1 LNIKNIGG
9 KNMLRYNL
17 KTKNPDIAILALL
30 FLLVITFFFNNSF
43 SSFATESSSNYYI
56 IGQNDVLEIMLWGY
70 PELTRT
76 AVVQP
81 DGMISLPLSGQI
93 DAAGKT
99 LVELKAGIVKE
110 LKKTL
115 TALEDNQVSV
125 SVVSFGTFN
134 ISVLGEVNN
143 PGIYP
148 LTGRV
153 DVLKAISAASGLT
166 DKAGLVNA
174 TIIRKNQETLPVD
187 LEKLFLLNDLSQN
200 YTLDSGDSLYI
211 PKAFTITNI
220 SIAGEV
226 NSPGLYSLEG
236 KVDILKAISACKGVT
251 EKANLKDAL
260 ITKLNNEIIP
270 VDLEKLFLQNDLT
283 QNYSLESGDSLFV
296 PLSLENNIYVL
307 GEVRNPGLYPI
318 KEECTV
324 VKAVT
329 LAGGYTANARLK
341 SCVVIRRFPQDEE
354 GIKMQTITLK
364 DVKVIREKYEQ
375 VIEIN
380 LVKILKD
387 GELDQNIVLQPRDI
401 VFVPIR
407 PLSEFDID
415 TILDIVSTGLG
426 VYNILK

>member
-1 LNIKNIGG
+1 MKNVNIKKLNI
-9 KNMLRYNL
+9 
-17 KTKNPDIAILALL
+17 AIFLSLFILL
-30 FLLVITFFFNNSF
+30 TFTF
-43 SSFATESSSNYYI
+43 SSFATESTSTNFYTL
-56 IGQNDVLEIMLWGY
+56 GTNDVLEIRLWGY
-70 PELTRT
+70 PELTT
-76 AVVQP
+76 STVVQP
-81 DGMISLPLSGQI
+81 DGMISLPLNGQI
-93 DAAGKT
+93 IAAGKT
-99 LVELKAGIVKE
+99 LTELRIEIADE
-110 LKKTL
+110 LKKIL
-115 TALEDNQVSV
+115 TSLGTDQVSLTLIN
-125 SVVSFGTFN
+125 FGTIN
-134 ISVLGEVNN
+134 ISVLGEVKN

-174 TIIRKNQETLPVD
+174 TIIRKDQVTLPVD
-187 LEKLFLLNDLSQN
+187 LEKLFLQNDLSQN
-200 YTLDSGDSLYI
+200 YTLESGDSLYI

-220 SIAGEV
+220 YIAGEV

-260 ITKLNNEIIP
+260 ITKLDNKTIP

-283 QNYSLESGDSLFV
+283 QNYLLESGDSLFV

-307 GEVRNPGLYPI
+307 GEVKSPGLYPI
-318 KEECTV
+318 KDECTV
-324 VKAVT
+324 VKAIT
-329 LAGGYTANARLK
+329 LAGGYTSNARLK
-341 SCVVIRRFPQDEE
+341 SCVVIRRFPRDEE
-354 GIKMQTITLK
+354 GLKMQTITLK
-364 DVKVIREKYEQ
+364 DVKIIREKYEQ

-401 VFVPIR
+401 VFLPIR

-415 TILDIVSTGLG
+415 TILDVVSTGLG
-426 VYNILK
+426 VYNVLK

>member
-1 LNIKNIGG
+1 MININKKNLNF
-9 KNMLRYNL
+9 
-17 KTKNPDIAILALL
+17 TFFTLL
-30 FLLVITFFFNNSF
+30 FFTLIFALSF
-43 SSFATESSSNYYI
+43 SSFANASSTNYYI
-56 IGQNDVLEIMLWGY
+56 LSQNDVLEISLWGY
-70 PELTRT
+70 PELTKT

-81 DGMISLPLSGQI
+81 DGMISLPLGGQI

-99 LVELKAGIVKE
+99 LVEIRAGIVKE

-115 TALEDNQVSV
+115 TALEDTQVSV

-134 ISVLGEVNN
+134 ISVLGEVKN

-174 TIIRKNQETLPVD
+174 TIIRENQETLSVD
-187 LEKLFLLNDLSQN
+187 LEKLFLQNDLTQN
-200 YTLDSGDSLYI
+200 YTLESGDSLYI

-251 EKANLKDAL
+251 EKANLKDVI
-260 ITKLNNEIIP
+260 ITKMDNNTIP

-283 QNYSLESGDSLFV
+283 QNYPLESGDSLFV

-324 VKAVT
+324 IKAIT
-329 LAGGYTANARLK
+329 QAGGYTANARLK

-364 DVKVIREKYEQ
+364 DVKIIREKYEQ

-401 VFVPIR
+401 VFLPTR
-407 PLSEFDID
+407 PLSQFDID
-415 TILDIVSTGLG
+415 TILDIVTTGLG
-426 VYNILK
+426 VYNVLK

>member
-1 LNIKNIGG
+1 
-9 KNMLRYNL
+9 MLKYDV
-17 KTKNPDIAILALL
+17 KTKSLDIAILVLL
-30 FLLVITFFFNNSF
+30 FLLMITFFFNYSF
-43 SSFATESSSNYYI
+43 SSFANESSPNYYVL
-56 IGQNDVLEIMLWGY
+56 GQNDVLEIMLWGY

-81 DGMISLPLSGQI
+81 DGMISLPLGGQI

-99 LVELKAGIVKE
+99 LVELRAGIVEE

-115 TALEDNQVSV
+115 TALEDTQVSV

-187 LEKLFLLNDLSQN
+187 LEKLFLQNDLTQN
-200 YTLDSGDSLYI
+200 YTLESGDSLYI

-236 KVDILKAISACKGVT
+236 KVDVLKAISACKGVT
-251 EKANLKDAL
+251 EKANLKDTL

-318 KEECTV
+318 KDECTV
-324 VKAVT
+324 VKAIT
-329 LAGGYTANARLK
+329 QAGGYTANARLK
-341 SCVVIRRFPQDEE
+341 SCVVIRRFPTDEE

-401 VFVPIR
+401 VFLPIR

-415 TILDIVSTGLG
+415 TILDIVTTGLG
-426 VYNILK
+426 IYNIIFE

>member
-1 LNIKNIGG
+1 
-9 KNMLRYNL
+9 MLKYNV
-17 KTKNPDIAILALL
+17 KTKSLDIAILVLL
-30 FLLVITFFFNNSF
+30 FLLMITFFFNNSF
-43 SSFATESSSNYYI
+43 SSFANESSPNYYVL
-56 IGQNDVLEIMLWGY
+56 GQNDVLEIMLWGY

-81 DGMISLPLSGQI
+81 DGMISLPLGGQI

-99 LVELKAGIVKE
+99 LVELRAGIVEE

-115 TALEDNQVSV
+115 TALEDTHVSV

-187 LEKLFLLNDLSQN
+187 LEKLFLQNDLTQN
-200 YTLDSGDSLYI
+200 YTLESGDSLYI

-236 KVDILKAISACKGVT
+236 KVDVLKAISACKGVT
-251 EKANLKDAL
+251 EKANLKDTL

-307 GEVRNPGLYPI
+307 GEVRSPGLYPI
-318 KEECTV
+318 KDECTV
-324 VKAVT
+324 VKAIT

-380 LVKILKD
+380 LEKILKD
-387 GELDQNIVLQPRDI
+387 GELAQNIALQPQDI

-415 TILDIVSTGLG
+415 TILNVVTTGLG
-426 VYNILK
+426 IYNVLLK

>member
-1 LNIKNIGG
+1 
-9 KNMLRYNL
+9 MLRYNL
-17 KTKNPDIAILALL
+17 NTKRLNFAILALL
-30 FLLVITFFFNNSF
+30 FLLVITFFFSNSF
-43 SSFATESSSNYYI
+43 SSFANETTPANYYI

-81 DGMISLPLSGQI
+81 DGMISLPLGGQI

-99 LVELKAGIVKE
+99 LVELRAGIVKE

-115 TALEDNQVSV
+115 TALEDTQVSV
-125 SVVSFGTFN
+125 SVVSFGTFS

-187 LEKLFLLNDLSQN
+187 LEKLFLQNDLSQN
-200 YTLDSGDSLYI
+200 YTLESGDSLYI

-251 EKANLKDAL
+251 EKANLKDAI
-260 ITKLNNEIIP
+260 ITKMDNNIIP

-283 QNYSLESGDSLFV
+283 QNYTLESGDSLFV

-324 VKAVT
+324 VKAIT

-341 SCVVIRRFPQDEE
+341 SCVVIRRFPTDEE

-401 VFVPIR
+401 VFIPIR
-407 PLSEFDID
+407 PLSEFDIS
-415 TILDIVSTGLG
+415 TILDVVTTGLG
-426 VYNILK
+426 VYNVLK

>member
-1 LNIKNIGG
+1 
-9 KNMLRYNL
+9 MLKYNV
-17 KTKNPDIAILALL
+17 KTKSLDITILVLL
-30 FLLVITFFFNNSF
+30 FLLMITFFFNNSF
-43 SSFATESSSNYYI
+43 SSFATESSSNCYTL
-56 IGQNDVLEIMLWGY
+56 GQNDVLEIRLWSY

-76 AVVQP
+76 TVVQP
-81 DGMISLPLSGQI
+81 DGMISLPLGGQI

-99 LVELKAGIVKE
+99 LEELRAGIVKE

-115 TALEDNQVSV
+115 TALEDNQVSIAV
-125 SVVSFGTFN
+125 ISFGTFN
-134 ISVLGEVNN
+134 ISVLGEVHS
-143 PGIYP
+143 PGLYP
-148 LTGRV
+148 LSGKV
-153 DVLKAISAASGLT
+153 DVLKAISVASGLT
-166 DKAGLVNA
+166 DEAGLKNA
-174 TIIRKNQETLPVD
+174 MIIRENQEITPVD
-187 LEKLFLLNDLSQN
+187 LEKLFNQNDLSQN
-200 YTLDSGDSLYI
+200 YELNSGDSLYI
-211 PKAFTITNI
+211 PKAFIITNI

-236 KVDILKAISACKGVT
+236 KVDVLKAISACKGVT
-251 EKANLKDAL
+251 EKANLKDAI
-260 ITKLNNEIIP
+260 ITKMDNNTIP
-270 VDLEKLFLQNDLT
+270 VDLEKLFLQNDLS

-307 GEVRNPGLYPI
+307 GEVKNPGLYPI

-324 VKAVT
+324 VKAIT

-401 VFVPIR
+401 VFLPIR

-415 TILDIVSTGLG
+415 TILSCVTTGLT
-426 VYNILK
+426 VYNVLLK

>member
-1 LNIKNIGG
+1 
-9 KNMLRYNL
+9 MLRYNL

-187 LEKLFLLNDLSQN
+187 LEKLFLQNDLTQN
-200 YTLDSGDSLYI
+200 YTLESGDSLYI

>member
-1 LNIKNIGG
+1 MKKRNIKKLNSV
-9 KNMLRYNL
+9 
-17 KTKNPDIAILALL
+17 ILLSLFVLL
-30 FLLVITFFFNNSF
+30 IFTL
-43 SSFATESSSNYYI
+43 SSFATEGSSTNHYI
-56 IGQNDVLEIMLWGY
+56 LGQNDVLEIRLWGY
-70 PELTRT
+70 PELTT
-76 AVVQP
+76 STVVQP
-81 DGMISLPLSGQI
+81 DGMISLPLNGQI
-93 DAAGKT
+93 VAAGKT
-99 LVELKAGIVKE
+99 LTELRIEIADE
-110 LKKTL
+110 LKKIL
-115 TALEDNQVSV
+115 TSLGTDQVSLTLIN
-125 SVVSFGTFN
+125 FGTIN
-134 ISVLGEVNN
+134 ISVLGEVEA

-166 DKAGLVNA
+166 EKAGLVNA
-174 TIIRKNQETLPVD
+174 TIIRKNQTTIPID
-187 LEKLFLLNDLSQN
+187 LEKLFLQNDLSQN
-200 YTLDSGDSLYI
+200 YTLETGDSLYI

-251 EKANLKDAL
+251 EKANLKGAL
-260 ITKLNNEIIP
+260 ITKLNNKTIP

-283 QNYSLESGDSLFV
+283 QNYPLESGDSLFI

-307 GEVRNPGLYPI
+307 GQVKSPGLYPI
-318 KEECTV
+318 KDECTV
-324 VKAVT
+324 VKAISQ
-329 LAGGYTANARLK
+329 AGGYTANARLK

-401 VFVPIR
+401 VFLPIR

-415 TILDIVSTGLG
+415 TILDIVTTGLG
-426 VYNILK
+426 VYNVLK

>member
-1 LNIKNIGG
+1 
-9 KNMLRYNL
+9 MLKYSM
-17 KTKNPDIAILALL
+17 KTKSLNFAILVLL
-30 FLLVITFFFNNSF
+30 FLLMITFFFNNSF
-43 SSFATESSSNYYI
+43 SSFANESSPNYFTLSPY
-56 IGQNDVLEIMLWGY
+56 DVLEIRLWGY
-70 PELTRT
+70 PDLTT
-76 AVVQP
+76 STVVQP

-93 DAAGKT
+93 YAAGKT
-99 LVELKAGIVKE
+99 LEELKIDIADE
-110 LKKTL
+110 LKKIL
-115 TALEDNQVSV
+115 TSLGTDQVGLTIIN
-125 SVVSFGTFN
+125 FGTIN

-166 DKAGLVNA
+166 EKAGMVNA
-174 TIIRKNQETLPVD
+174 TIIRKSQTTLPVD
-187 LEKLFLLNDLSQN
+187 LEKLFLLNDLTQN
-200 YTLDSGDSLYI
+200 YTLESGDSLYI

-260 ITKLNNEIIP
+260 ITKLNNEVIP

-307 GEVRNPGLYPI
+307 GEVKSPGLYPI

-324 VKAVT
+324 VKAIT

-341 SCVVIRRFPQDEE
+341 SCVVIRRFPTDEE

-401 VFVPIR
+401 VFIPIK
-407 PLSEFDID
+407 PLSEFDIA
-415 TILDIVSTGLG
+415 TILDVVTTGLG
-426 VYNILK
+426 VYNVLK